1 MDTTWL
7 DESPFLRDLGVRWH
21 DGEVVMTVTE
31 PHTAHGALHGGAT
44 AALALA
50 AAQATMR
57 AEDPETDPSTTS
69 LHVTYARSGRGS
81 RFTAAST
88 TLRRARELGF
98 HQTEIR
104 DEAGQVIA
112 GASSTLAD
120 GRQGTGVAPDAP
132 VPPGDPAVFTKAA
145 EAIPFLRG
153 RKLRFEGVGPGELEL
168 SMGLAERNL
177 DAKGRF
183 DEGALVT
190 LIDMAGTSV
199 PWTLARSGN
208 GGATISLH
216 AQFLG
221 PAPAEPVTA
230 RATVRAHDE
239 RVFWTDITVFTTAD
253 RKIHALSQLAYRFA

>member
-1 MDTTWL
+1 MSWL

-50 AAQATMR
+50 SAQATMR
-57 AEDPETDPSTTS
+57 AADPETDPSTTS
-69 LHVTYARSGRGS
+69 LHVTYARSGRGNA
-81 RFTAAST
+81 FTASTT

-120 GRQGTGVAPDAP
+120 GRQGSGVAPALP
-132 VPPGDPAVFTKAA
+132 TPPGDPAVFTKAA
-145 EAIPFLRG
+145 ESIPFLRG
-153 RKLRFEGVGPGELEL
+153 RNLRFEGIGPGELEL
-168 SMGLAERNL
+168 SMAPAERNL

-199 PWTLARSGN
+199 PWTLAQPGK

-216 AQFLG
+216 AQFVG
-221 PAPAEPVTA
+221 PPPTDPVTA

-239 RVFWTDITVFTTAD
+239 RVFWTDITVYATAD
-253 RKIHALSQLAYRFA
+253 RRICALSQLAYRFA